1 MARFTIEKIKEIAEF
16 LWWEG
21 KISTT
26 TKFLA
31 KKFNL
36 TEDQVDQLRS
46 TREYQQV
53 VQDLMLRQRSA
64 AEDFE
69 KWVNNYNKQYDSMES
84 AFGKRMG
91 ILPEVVST
99 LLENVRN
106 AHADIAAGKTKAPKA
121 VENPQINMNLNAEKT
136 LGTGQNSVYLYYDQ
150 QERDSAES
158 KGENV
163 WACKIGMTVN
173 ELHTRI
179 YQQVSTALPAERL
192 RIGLRIKTDK
202 HEKIER
208 VIHDI
213 LKVRG
218 KHIEEALGTE
228 WFLTSPSEVEGIY
241 NFIVGHSD
249 ETTTL

>member
-1 MARFTIEKIKEIAEF
+1 MASFTIEKIKEIAEF
-16 LWWEG
+16 LWWKG
-21 KISTT
+21 RITT
-26 TKFLA
+26 TTRFLA
-31 KKFNL
+31 EKFNL

-46 TREYQQV
+46 SREYQQV

-64 AEDFE
+64 EDFE
-69 KWVNNYNKQYDSMES
+69 KWLES
-84 AFGKRMG
+84 HCQEYGNMNGFAKRMG
-91 ILPEVVST
+91 LEPEVVPVMI
-99 LLENVRN
+99 ENVRRRY
-106 AHADIAAGKTKAPKA
+106 AEIAVGKVEAPEPIPDPSK
-121 VENPQINMNLNAEKT
+121 NMTLNAEET
-136 LGTGQNSVYLYYDQ
+136 LGAGWNSVYLYYDQ
-150 QERDSAES
+150 QERDAAES

-192 RIGLRIKTDK
+192 RIGLQIKTDK

-208 VIHDI
+208 IIHDI

-218 KHIEEALGTE
+218 KHIEEAPGTE
-228 WFLTSPSEVEGIY
+228 WFLTSPSEVKGIY
-241 NFIVGHSD
+241 NFID

>member
-1 MARFTIEKIKEIAEF
+1 MASFTIEKIKEIAEF
-16 LWWEG
+16 LWWKG
-21 KISTT
+21 RITTT
-26 TKFLA
+26 TKYLA
-31 KKFNL
+31 EKFNL

-46 TREYQQV
+46 SHEYLKEV
-53 VQDLMLRQRSA
+53 ESLMLGQRS

-69 KWVNNYNKQYDSMES
+69 KWVNNYNKEYDSMES
-84 AFGKRMG
+84 HFGKRMG
-91 ILPEVVST
+91 ILPEVVSM

-106 AHADIAAGKTKAPKA
+106 AHVDIAADKTKAPKA

-150 QERDSAES
+150 QERDAAES

-163 WACKIGMTVN
+163 WACKIGMTLN

-218 KHIEEALGTE
+218 KHIEEAPGTE

>member
-1 MARFTIEKIKEIAEF
+1 MASFTIEKIKEIAEF
-16 LWWEG
+16 LWWAG

-31 KKFNL
+31 EKFNL
-36 TEDQVDQLRS
+36 KEYQVDQLRS
-46 TREYQQV
+46 SRKYQQV
-53 VQDLMLRQRSA
+53 IQDLMLRQRSA
-64 AEDFE
+64 EDFE
-69 KWVNNYNKQYDSMES
+69 KWLES
-84 AFGKRMG
+84 HCKEYGNMNGFAKRMG
-91 ILPEVVST
+91 LEPEVVPMMIK
-99 LLENVRN
+99 NVRRR
-106 AHADIAAGKTKAPKA
+106 HAEIAVGKVEAPESIPDPSK
-121 VENPQINMNLNAEKT
+121 NMNLNAEET
-136 LGTGQNSVYLYYDQ
+136 LGTGRNSVYLYYDQ
-150 QERDSAES
+150 QERDAAKS

-163 WACKIGMTVN
+163 WACKIGRTLN

-218 KHIEEALGTE
+218 KHIEEAPGTE
-228 WFLTSPSEVEGIY
+228 WFLTSPSEVRGIY
-241 NFIVGHSD
+241 NFID
-249 ETTTL
+249 EMTTL